1 MNLINMR
8 HKAHLFLVL
17 ISTVLISA
25 CANNQKGEQ
34 TEQALPQSLES
45 SQLAQKF
52 KQGVELVEQSRFD
65 EAKIILDKLHQ
76 THPQILG
83 PMLNLGHISIKQQ
96 DFEAGKAYYLKSLQ
110 LKPKHI
116 GALISLA
123 YIAREE
129 GRFDEAENYYRQVFE
144 IEPNNLMA
152 LKNLGILL
160 DLYRGRLRDALVLYE
175 QYQLLQKQPDTQIKD
190 WIFDIKSRIEVES

>member
-1 MNLINMR
+1 M
-8 HKAHLFLVL
+8 
-17 ISTVLISA
+17 
-25 CANNQKGEQ
+25 
-34 TEQALPQSLES
+34 
-45 SQLAQKF
+45 
-52 KQGVELVEQSRFD
+52 
-65 EAKIILDKLHQ
+65 
-76 THPQILG
+76 
-83 PMLNLGHISIKQQ
+83 
-96 DFEAGKAYYLKSLQ
+96 
-110 LKPKHI
+110 
-116 GALISLA
+116 ISLA

-129 GRFDEAENYYRQVFE
+129 GRFDEAEQYYRQVFE